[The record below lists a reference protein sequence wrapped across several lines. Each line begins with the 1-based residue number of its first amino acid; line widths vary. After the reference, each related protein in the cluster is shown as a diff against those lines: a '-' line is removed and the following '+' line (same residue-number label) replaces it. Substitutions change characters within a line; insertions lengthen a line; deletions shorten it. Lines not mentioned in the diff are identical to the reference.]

1 MDAPLTRPFDLGPPS
16 AARLVASERG
26 ERDGGTEAYRRRV
39 ATPDYFFFAVRFAG
53 FFAAFFA
60 AGFFVAAF
68 FVALANVLLLSMHEP
83 NRLAR
88 HFSPTWT
95 LTTR

>member
-1 MDAPLTRPFDLGPPS
+1 MPLLLWPFDLGPPS
-16 AARLVASERG
+16 AVRLVTDERG
-26 ERDGGTEAYRRRV
+26 ERDGGTEAYRRLV

-60 AGFFVAAF
+60 AGFFVAF
-68 FVALANVLLLSMHEP
+68 LVALANVLLLSMHEP
-83 NRLAR
+83 NRLGR
-88 HFSPTWT
+88 HSSPTWT